1 MAIKKCECKRDYE
14 DEGFKT
20 MCPSCYAKSMNSSKK
35 TIKAHTMSD
44 KDIDIHRQVFV
55 KIASEQLKGV
65 SVTEIVNYAKE
76 LEKIFNKW

>member
-1 MAIKKCECKRDYE
+1 
-14 DEGFKT
+14 
-20 MCPSCYAKSMNSSKK
+20 
-35 TIKAHTMSD
+35 MSD